1 MVRARVYLV
10 RAPGAVP
17 DVALLTGVDGR
28 FTLGAAHPGV
38 YEIACS
44 ADALGS
50 VSATVDVGAGG
61 AVVELRLKARQP

>member
-1 MVRARVYLV
+1 M
-10 RAPGAVP
+10 P

-28 FTLGAAHPGV
+28 FTLGAAHQGV

-44 ADALGS
+44 TDALGS